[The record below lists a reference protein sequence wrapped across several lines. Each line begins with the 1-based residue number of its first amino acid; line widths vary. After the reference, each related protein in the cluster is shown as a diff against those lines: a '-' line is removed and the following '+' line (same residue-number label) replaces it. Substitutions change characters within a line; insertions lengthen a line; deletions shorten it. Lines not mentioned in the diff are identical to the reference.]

1 MVIGESVLRLT
12 RAVLAVEEPAEP
24 VLQLL
29 DPPRRA
35 AVLMA
40 ILGLVLLGIVLV
52 ACVMIGGRW
61 VRRLARHEH
70 GPTKHTANIE
80 NQRLR
85 RTLEPI
91 LPAGNA
97 GETTVAPRTADDTV
111 VDR

>member
-1 MVIGESVLRLT
+1 MVAGDAVLRLT
-12 RAVLAVEEPAEP
+12 RVLFAVEEPAKPAFE
-24 VLQLL
+24 LL

-70 GPTKHTANIE
+70 GPTKLKSHIE

-85 RTLEPI
+85 ETLAPI
-91 LPAGNA
+91 LPAGDT
-97 GETTVAPRTADDTV
+97 GETAVAERTGDDTV